1 MTSTSGQRAGTS
13 RRPPLSP
20 REGWLSD
27 GRRVLH
33 FRPTLWDRWTQRLEV
48 TSGEWLPDQ
57 SVPLLKN
64 RKELTREQAIALW
77 RQKRQEGWR
86 ACAPQWHPP
95 PPPRA

>member
-1 MTSTSGQRAGTS
+1 MTSTRGETTAGANK
-13 RRPPLSP
+13 RPPLSP

-48 TSGEWLPDQ
+48 TSGELLPDQ
-57 SVPLLKN
+57 PVPLLIS

-86 ACAPQWHPP
+86 PCGPQW
-95 PPPRA
+95 